1 MSELAV
7 KVKQKISE
15 VEKNDEH
22 LEGPV
27 AKAIEK
33 QTAKLPSDFFLW
45 SAVGS
50 MAVSAGLQVAGRKK
64 ESLFI
69 GQWVSPILLLGL
81 YNKIVKVAGSDKM
94 TK

>member
-1 MSELAV
+1 MSELAA
-7 KVKQKISE
+7 KMNQKISE
-15 VEKNDEH
+15 VEENDEH

-50 MAVSAGLQVAGRKK
+50 MAVSAGLQVAGRNK
-64 ESLFI
+64 ESIFI